1 MSASTA
7 ESAAPVQAPHRWAAL
22 VVIAVAQLMISVDST
37 IVSIAMPWAQQ
48 DLHISDADRQW
59 IVTAYTL
66 AFGGLLL
73 LGGRLGDMIGHRRA
87 LLIGLV
93 GFAAASAAGG
103 IAVNADMLLGA
114 RALQGAF
121 GALLAPAGLS
131 LITITFTEPAE
142 RAKAFGIFSAI
153 AGSGAAVGLILGG
166 VLTEYLTWRWSLLVN
181 VVFAIAVLAGAI
193 PTVRDGAQKRH
204 RGRLDVPGALLAT
217 LGAAV
222 LVYGFTRA
230 ESDGWLAGPAIAL
243 LLGCVLLLTLFVLV
257 ERRTAAPL
265 LPLRVVTERNRAGVF
280 ASQALAVIAM
290 FGLLLI
296 LTYYLQDIR
305 GYTPLQAGVAF
316 LPLVAGMLIGAGQ
329 IASRLMTRAA
339 PRWIMAPGFL
349 VAAAGMAML
358 TTLGVH
364 SSYPLVVLPAEV
376 LLGVGLGM
384 AFTPAMSLATYR
396 IQPQDAGVASAMISA
411 SQQLGGS
418 IGTALLNTIATGATA
433 TWIAAH
439 GGSSAVADEAAAHG
453 YAVAM
458 RWTVG
463 ILVLAAIVVV
473 LAVNTGRL
481 GASDATTTAGAT
493 EPNPDLELG
502 RPLPAGEWSPR

>member
-1 MSASTA
+1 MSDITA
-7 ESAAPVQAPHRWAAL
+7 PSAATARDPRRWAAL

-37 IVSIAMPWAQQ
+37 IVSIAMPWAQH

-73 LGGRLGDMIGHRRA
+73 LGGRLADLIGHKRA
-87 LLIGLV
+87 LLIGLI
-93 GFAAASAAGG
+93 GFAAASAVGG
-103 IAVNADMLLGA
+103 VAVNSGMLLGA

-121 GALLAPAGLS
+121 AAFLAPAGLS
-131 LITITFTEPAE
+131 LITIAFREAEE

-181 VVFAIAVLAGAI
+181 VAFAVAVLVGAI
-193 PTVRDGAQKRH
+193 PTVRESTHERR
-204 RGRLDVPGALLAT
+204 RGRLDLPGALLAT
-217 LGAAV
+217 LGATV

-230 ESDGWLAGPAIAL
+230 ESDGWLAGPTIAL
-243 LLGCVLLLTLFVLV
+243 LLGCALLLTLFVLV

-296 LTYYLQDIR
+296 LTYYLQVIR
-305 GYTPLQAGVAF
+305 GYAPLQAGIAF

-329 IASRLMTRAA
+329 IASHMMTRVA

-349 VAAAGMAML
+349 VAAAGMALL
-358 TTLGVH
+358 TTLGVR

-376 LLGVGLGM
+376 LLGIGLGM

-396 IQPQDAGVASAMISA
+396 IQPQDAGVASAMINA

-418 IGTALLNTIATGATA
+418 IGTALLNTVATGATA

-439 GGSSAVADEAAAHG
+439 GAAAATADEAAVHG

-473 LAVNTGRL
+473 LSVTTGRL
-481 GASDATTTAGAT
+481 SQPESAPAHDAT
-493 EPNPDLELG
+493 EPGPGLEHS
-502 RPLPAGEWSPR
+502 RS